1 MLCVPFFTERMLR
14 NVETETQ
21 LISSIMELMACIH
34 SGNSDQEFIQ
44 VVAEI
49 TSDLYDPLEEDD
61 EKSEEEKKLSSLSN
75 LTQEERDAAGHRFE
89 ELENLLVTLD
99 DDSQEYFDVQNEMI
113 ELEKLLQDPEV
124 LRRLRCLEV
133 VAQLLKLTASTLRD
147 PIIAGMGR
155 YILPAIES
163 DVPAVREAG
172 IEGLGLFCLLD
183 KNFAEKHML
192 VFWRA
197 LNNEE
202 EERDVKLN
210 CIKALFDMLF
220 SFANLHPKSM
230 VPIKAEPEEMKDGE
244 EEGAQ
249 DESSR
254 LDALDLDMV
263 LFGLAELLLVDDLD
277 VQSTIVEGFGK
288 LFLLNRIKNVA
299 VMAQLL
305 ETYFSPR
312 LQNVQLLSDHGF
324 QSKSLQL
331 LSIFFPA
338 FTRSST
344 ANCVLLEEAS
354 IHLIQK
360 LMESEEFGDASANII
375 DLAACMKY
383 VCHLLSHVEQ
393 QAKPEDS
400 KSSKPSSSCS
410 HHNRMGLNV
419 CMDIL
424 ALEHITALSSS
435 DSAKVDED
443 LIVSRQKVLVKV
455 LLLID
460 VAPAEPRSAALF
472 QALLADVAATC
483 FAAQRGLVR
492 SAEVFVKRTA
502 ASYKEKRGE
511 EVSDDDP
518 RVLAQDR
525 EWARKH
531 VLERATVLEAALV
544 EATSSKTQ
552 RRLQKQRLAKKK
564 RRAGKFSS
572 SESELS
578 SSDEDGS
585 ADESDGGDADGNA
598 DDQATVA
605 ALPPR
610 REVSTRK
617 SKQVATERITNREFD
632 VKMKIAFAS
641 DDEDEDGEDDDEEED
656 DESDDESSAEDG
668 E

>member
-1 MLCVPFFTERMLR
+1 MLR
-14 NVETETQ
+14 NVDTETQ

-61 EKSEEEKKLSSLSN
+61 DKSDEEKAMSSLSN
-75 LTQEERDAAGHRFE
+75 LTQEERDAASNRFT
-89 ELENLLVTLD
+89 ELENLLMDLD
-99 DDSQEYFDVQNEMI
+99 EDSQEYFDIQNEMI

-183 KNFAEKHML
+183 KTFAEKHML

-202 EERDVKLN
+202 EERDVKMN

-230 VPIKAEPEEMKDGE
+230 VPIKAEPEEMKEDDEGE
-244 EEGAQ
+244 EEPAQ

-312 LQNVQLLSDHGF
+312 LQNVQLMKDHGF

-338 FTRSST
+338 FARSST
-344 ANCVLLEEAS
+344 SNCALLEEAS

-360 LMESEEFGDASANII
+360 MMENEEFGDASATI

-383 VCHLLSHVEQ
+383 VCHLLSHYEQ
-393 QAKPEDS
+393 QTKNEDS
-400 KSSKPSSSCS
+400 KSDKENSTCS
-410 HHNRMGLNV
+410 HHNRIGLNI

-424 ALEHITALSSS
+424 ALDHITSSS
-435 DSAKVDED
+435 DAKKVDEE
-443 LIVSRQKVLVKV
+443 LLLSRQKILVKA

-460 VAPAEPRSAALF
+460 VSTAEPRSAALF
-472 QALLADVAATC
+472 QALLADVASKC
-483 FAAQRGLVR
+483 FASQRGLVR
-492 SAEVFVKRTA
+492 SAETFVKRTV
-502 ASYKEKRGE
+502 ASYKEKGG
-511 EVSDDDP
+511 EVSEDLS
-518 RVLAQDR
+518 VLEQDQD
-525 EWARKH
+525 WAKQH
-531 VLERATVLEAALV
+531 VLERAKTLEAVLV
-544 EATSSKTQ
+544 EATQSKAE

-564 RRAGKFSS
+564 RRAGKFSD

-578 SSDEDGS
+578 SDENSSS
-585 ADESDGGDADGNA
+585 AEESDDDAGGGKGKDK
-598 DDQATVA
+598 A
-605 ALPPR
+605 AVPLPR

-632 VKMKIAFAS
+632 VKMKIAFES
-641 DDEDEDGEDDDEEED
+641 EEDEEEGEDDDESS
-656 DESDDESSAEDG
+656 DEESSAEDG